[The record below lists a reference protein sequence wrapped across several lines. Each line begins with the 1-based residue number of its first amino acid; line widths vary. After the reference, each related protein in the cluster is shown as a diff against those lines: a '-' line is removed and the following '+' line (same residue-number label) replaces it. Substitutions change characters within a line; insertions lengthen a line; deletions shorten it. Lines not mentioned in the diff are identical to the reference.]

1 MSILVPLGTIEV
13 KIRKQIDKQLRVK
26 EKADP
31 RNVFRQ
37 VKEVAA
43 YRVDARDRIALP
55 FQWAMAREQYRP
67 HRRGREEFPATSS
80 KFIGNLRPEQQVI
93 QKEAIEHLNRQGS
106 ILIAVYPGGGKTIT
120 SLSMCSKIGM
130 RTMILVNRVVLMDQW
145 KKSILRFFSDRVKV
159 QIVESK
165 DEMEDGVDFYIM
177 NALNVPKRSSDDFH
191 AIGTVIVDEVHMM
204 ITQVFVRSLAYLA
217 PRYLIGLSATPYR
230 PDGLDVLLDLY
241 FGEARIV
248 RNLQRHHAVYAVETG
263 IVIEGEKDDRGKLMW
278 NTVLQA
284 QMDHPGR
291 NDFIRRLCLFFRER
305 SILILCKRVEHIV
318 ALRNLISS
326 PEATVT
332 TLKGSETEYD
342 PEARILIASIQKVG
356 TGFSHDRLDMLIL
369 ACDTEEYFLQYLG
382 RVFRRP
388 DVVPI
393 VMDIVDKN
401 HVLRRHARTRR
412 SVYLEC
418 GGTMHDFHSVFP
430 DFEIIRP

>member
-1 MSILVPLGTIEV
+1 MSIRIPLHTIEM
-13 KIRKQIDKQLRVK
+13 KTRMKMDKQLRVK
-26 EKADP
+26 EKTDP

-43 YRVDARDRIALP
+43 YRVDEQEHIALP
-55 FQWAMAREQYRP
+55 FQWAMTRDAFRPYRRP
-67 HRRGREEFPATSS
+67 RDAFPPTHSR
-80 KFIGNLRPEQQVI
+80 FIGRLRPEQQMI
-93 QKEAIEHLNRQGS
+93 QKEAIERLNQQGS

-130 RTMILVNRVVLMDQW
+130 RTLILVNRVVLMDQW
-145 KKSILRFFSDRVKV
+145 KRSILQFFSDHVRVQV
-159 QIVESK
+159 VESK
-165 DEMEDGVDFYIM
+165 DEMEDGMDFYIM
-177 NALNVPKRSSDDFH
+177 NALNVPKRAASAFDR
-191 AIGTVIVDEVHMM
+191 IGTVIVDEVHMM
-204 ITQVFVRSLAYLA
+204 ITQVFVRSLAYVA

-248 RNLQRHHAVYAVETG
+248 RKLQRHHVVYVVQTG
-263 IVIEGEKDDRGKLMW
+263 IEIEGQKDDRGKLMW

-284 QMDHPGR
+284 QMEHTER
-291 NDFIRRLCLFFRER
+291 NDFIRRLCLFFKER

-318 ALRNLISS
+318 ALRDRIVC
-326 PEATVT
+326 PEATVA
-332 TLKGSETEYD
+332 TLKGSEIDYD
-342 PEARILIASIQKVG
+342 PNARILIASIQKVG

-393 VMDIVDKN
+393 VIDVVDKN
-401 HVLRRHARTRR
+401 PVLRRHARTRR
-412 SVYLEC
+412 AVYQEC
-418 GGTMHDFHSVFP
+418 GGTLHDFHAVFP
-430 DFEIIRP
+430 DFEII